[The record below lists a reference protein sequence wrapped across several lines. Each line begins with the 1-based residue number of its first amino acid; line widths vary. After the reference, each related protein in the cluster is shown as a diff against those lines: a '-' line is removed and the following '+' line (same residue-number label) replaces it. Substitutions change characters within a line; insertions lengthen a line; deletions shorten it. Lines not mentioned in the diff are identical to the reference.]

1 MVGIEVQMHKAT
13 FFYSI
18 GTGEFFGA
26 FFDTV
31 TCLLENRQR
40 GKNFPTLRSLY
51 FGKLIEKDNLNSL
64 ANELTTIQKQLKDY
78 SPKDIVWNMEDRTV
92 APPWGTDIS
101 EEITNLS
108 NYFVTCNGKQ
118 LFDVLNKAIV
128 HAKDLGTCLHI
139 KSTFENPHSPN
150 W

>member
-13 FFYSI
+13 FFYSV

-31 TCLLENRQR
+31 ACLLENRQR
-40 GKNFPTLRSLY
+40 GKNFPTLTLLY
-51 FGKLIEKDNLNSL
+51 FGEVIEKENLNML
-64 ANELTTIQKQLKDY
+64 DNELTTIQKQLKDY
-78 SPKDIVWNMEDRTV
+78 SPKDIVWNMEDKAA
-92 APPWGTDIS
+92 APPWGSDIS
-101 EEITNLS
+101 KEITNLS

-118 LFDVLNKAIV
+118 LFDVFRKAIA
-128 HAKDLGTCLHI
+128 HAKDLGTGLYI

-150 W
+150 